1 MKKFVFFLIVLA
13 SFPIFLNAQYKN
25 NKWLLGYANDFP
37 APWNGTKI
45 EFNNNQRTITYD
57 PRSIWFS
64 GCFSGLSDIDDNWFV
79 YTNGSAVGNK
89 NNDTLVNGFGLS
101 PGGVDS
107 WRTSGYPVPGMS
119 LFLPKIMFQD
129 LVNLFHQNSLGNAPG
144 FPFSNQPRSLQ
155 LYYSV
160 INPIANNGN
169 GEVISKNNLILND
182 TLEYGDILSTR
193 HANGR
198 DWWVVVKHF
207 AKDIFFSILTTPD
220 SIYSP
225 VVSLINSPNLPQGG
239 QACFSNDGKY
249 YASFS
254 ASSKLRIYDFD
265 RCTGLLNNFRIKTS
279 LHIIAGS
286 LSFSPNSRYLYISTP
301 DSLWQY
307 DMQSTDV
314 FASETFIAK
323 YDGFQ
328 DSLGQSTV
336 FWWHWL
342 APDGKIYITSNAI
355 SRKLH
360 VINNPDMPGLA
371 CEFQQ
376 HSVSIPTYNDGT
388 CPTSI
393 NLALYQEPGSP
404 CDTLGVG
411 LNELRVNNF
420 ELRVSPNPSNGK
432 FSMEYLPQRQS
443 GMLYI
448 YDMQGKEVYRE
459 YVSPYTSIKNL
470 DLSAKLANGTY
481 GVSLVF
487 GKERNTTT
495 IVINKNN

>member
-1 MKKFVFFLIVLA
+1 MNRYVFFLIVLA
-13 SFPIFLNAQYKN
+13 SFPMFLNAQFKN
-25 NKWLLGYANDFP
+25 NKWLMGYEYITTW
-37 APWNGTKI
+37 PWGGSKI
-45 EFNNNQRTITYD
+45 EFLDNTREVSID

-64 GCFSGLSDIDDNWFV
+64 GCFSGISDKDDNWFV

-89 NNDTLVNGFGLS
+89 NHDTLVNGYGLS
-101 PGGVDS
+101 PGGVDT
-107 WRTSGYPVPGMS
+107 WRVSGYPVLSMA
-119 LFLPKIMFQD
+119 LFLPKDTIED
-129 LVNLFHQNSLGNAPG
+129 LSYLFHQNSLNNAPS

-155 LYYSV
+155 LYYSA
-160 INPIANNGN
+160 INPYAADGK
-169 GEVISKNNLILND
+169 GEVVSKNNLILND
-182 TLEYGDILSTR
+182 TLEYANILSVR
-193 HANGR
+193 HGNGR
-198 DWWVVVKHF
+198 DWWVVVKRF
-207 AKDIFFSILTTPD
+207 GVDVFYSFLVTPD
-220 SIYSP
+220 SVSAPISFTTQSP
-225 VVSLINSPNLPQGG
+225 TYPVGG
-239 QACFSNDGKY
+239 QASFSPNGKY

-254 ASSKLRIYDFD
+254 ASSKLRVYDVD
-265 RCTGLLNNFRIKTS
+265 RCNGTLYNFRIKTS
-279 LHIIAGS
+279 LHIIAGA
-286 LSFSPNSRYLYISTP
+286 LSFSPNSRYLYTTTL

-307 DMQSTDV
+307 DMQAPDV

-328 DSLGQSTV
+328 DSLGNSTT

-342 APDGKIYITSNAI
+342 APDGKIYITSNNT

-360 VINNPDMPGLA
+360 VINNPDMPGQA
-371 CEFQQ
+371 CDFQQ

-393 NLALYQEPGSP
+393 NLNLYQEPGSP

-411 LNELRVNNF
+411 VKELSAKNY
-420 ELRVSPNPSNGK
+420 ELKVSPNPSTGR
-432 FSMEYLPQRQS
+432 FSLEYLPQRQS
-443 GMLYI
+443 GTLYI

-487 GKERNTTT
+487 GKERNNTT
-495 IVINKNN
+495 IIINKE

>member
-1 MKKFVFFLIVLA
+1 MKYLLIIFWGLIQIPYVSLA
-13 SFPIFLNAQYKN
+13 QFQN
-25 NKWLLGYANDFP
+25 NKWLLGFANNFP
-37 APWNGTKI
+37 SPWNGTKI

-64 GCFSGLSDIDDNWFV
+64 GCFSGISDKDDNWFV

-89 NNDTLVNGFGLS
+89 NHDTLVNGFGLS
-101 PGGVDS
+101 PGGDQFWQTGSAVPAQAIILPMDS
-107 WRTSGYPVPGMS
+107 TND
-119 LFLPKIMFQD
+119 KI
-129 LVNLFHQNSLGNAPG
+129 VLFHHNVLLNAPN
-144 FPFSNQPRSLQ
+144 FPFANQPRCLQ
-155 LYYSV
+155 LYYSIADHSLGAKGTV
-160 INPIANNGN
+160 I
-169 GEVISKNNLILND
+169 EKNKLILND
-182 TLEYGDILSTR
+182 TLENANILTIR

-198 DWWVVVKHF
+198 DWWVVIKRFGVDLF
-207 AKDIFFSILTTPD
+207 YSILVTPD
-220 SIYSP
+220 SVYAPMSFTTQSP
-225 VVSLINSPNLPQGG
+225 TYPMGG
-239 QACFSNDGKY
+239 QACFSPDGKH

-254 ASSKLRIYDFD
+254 ASSKLRVYDFD
-265 RCTGLLNNFRIKTS
+265 RCNGLLNNFRIKTS
-279 LHIIAGS
+279 LHIIAGA
-286 LSFSPNSRYLYISTP
+286 LSFSPNSRYLYTTTL

-307 DMQSTDV
+307 DMQAQDV
-314 FASETFIAK
+314 FGSETFIAK
-323 YDGFQ
+323 YDGFT
-328 DSLGQSTV
+328 DSLGNSTT
-336 FWWHWL
+336 FWYHWL
-342 APDGKIYITSNAI
+342 APDGKIYITSNNT

-371 CEFQQ
+371 CDFQQ
-376 HSVSIPTYNDGT
+376 HSVSIPTYNDKT

-411 LNELRVNNF
+411 LNELRVNNL
-420 ELRVSPNPSNGK
+420 ELRVSPNPSNGR
-432 FSMEYLPQRQS
+432 FSLEYLPQAKS
-443 GMLYI
+443 GMLYV
-448 YDMQGKEVYRE
+448 YDMQGKELYRE